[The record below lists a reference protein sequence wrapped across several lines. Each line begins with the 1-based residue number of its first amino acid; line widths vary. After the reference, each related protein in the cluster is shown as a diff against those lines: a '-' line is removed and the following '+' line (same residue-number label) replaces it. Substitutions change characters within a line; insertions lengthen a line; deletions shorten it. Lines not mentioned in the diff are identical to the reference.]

1 MTTNLVKRTLT
12 MHSKEIYNTSI
23 PSNELLVA
31 MKDLSTGAYKLL
43 MYYYSK
49 KTGWQYDDNEIAST
63 IDVTVRRV
71 KELRK
76 ELIEM
81 KYLLIVKGTVDLY
94 FVGRKA
100 VADWENPDE

>member
-1 MTTNLVKRTLT
+1 

-49 KTGWQYDDNEIAST
+49 RTGWQYNDDEIASV
-63 IDVTVRRV
+63 IDVTPRRV

-76 ELIEM
+76 ELIDM
-81 KYLLIVKGTVDLY
+81 KYLLIVRGTVDLY

-100 VADWENPDE
+100 VTDWENPDE